1 MDPTTHG
8 IAAAGVIAGFL
19 RGIVPI
25 LRSPI
30 VGGLW
35 EKWPKWLRPLVLCSL
50 AAALGLLDALA
61 LGTPVQQSLLSA
73 LAAVGVAVTSYE
85 TGKGIKL
92 PKKPE
97 ELKK

>member
-30 VGGLW
+30 VGGIW
-35 EKWPKWLRPLVLCSL
+35 TKWPKWLRPLVLCGI
-50 AAALGLLDALA
+50 AAGLGLLDALA
-61 LGTPVQQSLLSA
+61 LGTPIMASMLSA
-73 LAAVGVAVTSYE
+73 LAAIGVAVTSYE
-85 TGKGIKL
+85 TGKGVKMPAQ
-92 PKKPE
+92 PK
-97 ELKK
+97 ELGK